1 MTTSHPDTSP
11 IDLRG
16 DNHRGDKRRG
26 ADSPDLEPENLL
38 PRFARHAEAV
48 QYAQAAQEA
57 TATEVTPPIPLR
69 PNIPDPRSRLSR
81 WPALHLSAVLGIVL
95 ESMFVSLAIAL
106 APFDGHPVIVT
117 VLIVV
122 FAVLPQRRRQR
133 LTLSM
138 LDDLPLMAAIVLLVS
153 MSAIVIV
160 APSTT
165 LLTAALISLSVLAA
179 TMAGREASYFVARRL
194 RRRPRFQR
202 RTVVIGS
209 GLVATQLVESM
220 QSYPEHGLEPHA
232 LLDDSPMPASVA
244 SHIPV
249 EPLANQLRTYIDL
262 HQIDTIVIAFSAMRE
277 SALLTLLRE
286 CDRMDC
292 EIFVVPRLFEF
303 VSVTGEMD
311 RLHAIPLVR
320 IRRDA
325 HRSLAWRMK
334 RVLSSILAGMALF
347 VLSPLLLA
355 IAAAVRFSDPSAP
368 VLFKQLRVTG
378 NGQLF
383 ACLKFRSMKPA
394 SRTESDTTWNISQD
408 DRVGRLGRFLR
419 KTSLDEL
426 PQLWNIMVGD
436 MDLVGPRPERP
447 HFVDKFTT
455 EIPGY
460 SARHRV
466 PGGLTGWAAVHG
478 LRGDTS
484 LKDRALYDNFYIENW
499 SLWLDVKILLRTVL
513 SVLRRTG
520 G

>member
-1 MTTSHPDTSP
+1 MTTSHPDTAP
-11 IDLRG
+11 IDLR
-16 DNHRGDKRRG
+16 
-26 ADSPDLEPENLL
+26 SEDLDIPQPENLL

-69 PNIPDPRSRLSR
+69 PNIPDPRSRISR
-81 WPALHLSAVLGIVL
+81 LPALHLSAALGIAL
-95 ESMFVSLAIAL
+95 ESVLVSLVIL
-106 APFDGHPVIVT
+106 FAPFDAPRLVVAAM
-117 VLIVV
+117 IVV
-122 FAVLPQRRRQR
+122 FAILPQRRRQR
-133 LTLSM
+133 LTLSL
-138 LDDLPLMAAIVLLVS
+138 LDDLPLMASIVLLVS
-153 MSAIVIV
+153 MVSIVIV

-165 LLTAALISLSVLAA
+165 LLTAALIAASVLAA
-179 TMAGREASYFVARRL
+179 TMVGRETSYIVARRL
-194 RRRPRFQR
+194 RRRPQFQR

-209 GLVATQLVESM
+209 GVVASQLVDSM

-232 LLDDSPMPASVA
+232 LLDDSPMPAIVA

-249 EPLANQLRTYIDL
+249 EPLANQLRTYIDM

-325 HRSLAWRMK
+325 HRSFAWRIK

-355 IAAAVRFSDPSAP
+355 IAAAVHVSDSSAP

-378 NGQLF
+378 DGELF
-383 ACLKFRSMKPA
+383 NCLKFRSMKPA
-394 SRTESDTTWNISQD
+394 SRSESDTTWNISQD